1 MKDDSFVSPADLEA
15 GLEYLRQAP
24 REAGTLRM
32 IVRRPQVDE
41 REVVD
46 EGELDLALGLVG
58 DGWLARGTEAE
69 PAEPDMQLN
78 IMNARAIELISPA
91 VERRPL
97 AGDQLYVDFD
107 LSTANLP
114 VGSRLAIGTAVVEIT
129 AVPHLGCKKF
139 ARRFGQDAVKFVNSA
154 TGKSLR
160 LRGVN
165 ARVVLAGVIR
175 TGDAVVK
182 LPPT

>member
-1 MKDDSFVSPADLEA
+1 MDDGSFVSPEELEA
-15 GLEYLRQAP
+15 GLDYLRQAP

-32 IVRRPQVDE
+32 IVRRPKVDE
-41 REVVD
+41 REVIA
-46 EGELDLALGLVG
+46 EGELDITVGLVG
-58 DGWLARGTEAE
+58 DSWLTRGTGDE

-78 IMNARAIELISPA
+78 IMNARAIELICPA

-107 LSTANLP
+107 LSVENLP
-114 VGSRLAIGTAVVEIT
+114 VGSRLSIGATVVEIT

-139 ARRFGQDAVKFVNSA
+139 ARRFGQDAVMFVNSP

-165 ARVVLAGVIR
+165 ARVVVPGAIRAGDPVVRLAS
-175 TGDAVVK
+175 T
-182 LPPT
+182 